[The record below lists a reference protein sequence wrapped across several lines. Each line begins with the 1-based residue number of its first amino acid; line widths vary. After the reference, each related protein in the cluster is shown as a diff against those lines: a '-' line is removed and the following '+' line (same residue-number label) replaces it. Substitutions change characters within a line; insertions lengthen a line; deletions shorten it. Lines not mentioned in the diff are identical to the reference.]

1 MIHQDIELAE
11 FQSLG
16 NFSRNID
23 KDLLTRA
30 LLNCEISILQRWM
43 GLRAVAE
50 FDDYSDEIKQLV
62 YRALALLASGWVMKN
77 NVYNSRGG
85 AVEKKDAEMS
95 RNLNSGELNT
105 QVSQLRLEARELMSQ
120 AEQMAVAE
128 GYSSYEWRRE
138 ANVLNLWMLN
148 FSLPTQE
155 KTNEVVVDKSY
166 RIFDDTF
173 DDTFEV
179 KTTTPDTEDRLFD
192 KSFCLTFN

>member
-1 MIHQDIELAE
+1 MIHQNIELAE

-50 FDDYSDEIKQLV
+50 FGDYSDEIKQLV

-77 NVYNSRGG
+77 NVYVSRGG
-85 AVEKKDAEMS
+85 AVEKKDAEVS
-95 RNLNSGELNT
+95 RNLTSAELNT

-128 GYSSYEWRRE
+128 GRTSYEWRRE
-138 ANVLNLWMLN
+138 VNILNLWMLN
-148 FSLPTQE
+148 FSVPTQE
-155 KTNEVVVDKSY
+155 KPNEVVVDKSY

-179 KTTTPDTEDRLFD
+179 KTTTPDTEDRIFD